1 MKVQDL
7 LTEALA
13 VATGPVVA
21 VLTERHEANLRW
33 AANSLTT
40 NGEMHGRSLA
50 VTATAEVEGGTA
62 VATVAAD
69 LADVSE
75 VAAVVQ
81 AAEAAAKAASP
92 AEEPAPFVE
101 DYPHGDDYDA
111 DPAATSI
118 EVLAEVADGLGRA
131 FAQAEADGNLLY
143 GFAEHIVETVYL
155 ASSTGLR
162 RRGVDPEGRLE
173 LNGKSADLG
182 SRSASDENPA
192 GGVGGR
198 PPAQTGSRSAS
209 DENRAGG
216 VGGRP
221 PTQTGSRSASDENR
235 AGGVGGRPPAQTQ
248 TPSAWVGRQT
258 RTFADLDVD
267 SLYAEVA
274 QRLGWARRTVDLPPG
289 RYETLLPPGTVAD
302 LMVYASWT
310 ANARDAEDGS
320 NVYAAGDGRT
330 RVGERLTPLP
340 VTLLSDPAWPGE
352 ETLPFVASTMSID
365 GTSFA
370 FDEGLPVG
378 QVRWVDGGVLTEL
391 VRNRAHGAATGLP
404 ATPAA
409 HNLVMDGGGTATL
422 EEMIARTER
431 GLLLT
436 CLWYIREVDPER
448 LLLTGLTRDGVY
460 LVEDGEVVA
469 AVNNFR
475 WNESPVELLGRA
487 TEVGASVPVLCREWN
502 DYITKTV
509 MPPLRIPD
517 FNMSTVSQAS

>member
-1 MKVQDL
+1 MTEPVRVQDL

-13 VATGPVVA
+13 VATGPLVV
-21 VLTERHEANLRW
+21 VLTERYEANLRW
-33 AANSLTT
+33 AANALTT
-40 NGEMHGRSLA
+40 NGEMHARSLA

-75 VAAVVQ
+75 VAAVVT
-81 AAEAAAKAASP
+81 AAEAAARAATP
-92 AEEPAPFVE
+92 ADEPMPLV
-101 DYPHGDDYDA
+101 PDDGQGRVDFDD
-111 DPAATSI
+111 DPATTSVETLAT
-118 EVLAEVADGLGRA
+118 VAAGLGRA
-131 FAQAEADGNLLY
+131 FTQAEADGHLLY

-173 LNGKSADLG
+173 LNAKSNDLA
-182 SRSASDENPA
+182 R
-192 GGVGGR
+192 
-198 PPAQTGSRSAS
+198 
-209 DENRAGG
+209 
-216 VGGRP
+216 
-221 PTQTGSRSASDENR
+221 
-235 AGGVGGRPPAQTQ
+235 
-248 TPSAWVGRQT
+248 SAWVGQQT
-258 RTFADLDVD
+258 RTFTDVD
-267 SLYAEVA
+267 VDALYAELT

-302 LMVYASWT
+302 LMIYATWT
-310 ANARDAEDGS
+310 ASARDAEDGS

-330 RVGERLTPLP
+330 RIGERLTPLP
-340 VTLLSDPAWPGE
+340 VTLISDPAWPGE
-352 ETLPFVASTMSID
+352 ETLPFVASTFSTD
-365 GTSFA
+365 GTSFS
-370 FDEGLPVG
+370 FDQGLDVE
-378 QVRWVDGGVLTEL
+378 QVRWVDDGVLTEL
-391 VRNRAHGAATGLP
+391 VRNRGHGAATGLP

-409 HNLVMDGGGTATL
+409 HNLIMDAGGTATL
-422 EEMIARTER
+422 AEMIARTER

-436 CLWYIREVDPER
+436 CFWYIREVDPER

-460 LVEDGEVVA
+460 LVEHGEVVA

-475 WNESPVELLGRA
+475 WNESPVELLGRV

-509 MPPLRIPD
+509 MPPLRVPD

>member
-1 MKVQDL
+1 MRVTDL
-7 LTEALA
+7 LDEALA
-13 VATGPVVA
+13 VATGPVVV

-33 AANSLTT
+33 AANALTT
-40 NGEMHGRSLA
+40 NGEMHTRSLA

-69 LADVSE
+69 LAEVSE
-75 VAAVVQ
+75 VAAVVA
-81 AAEAAAKAASP
+81 AAEAAARAASP
-92 AEEPAPFVE
+92 ADEPVPLVEPTPGAGDDVDAGLEPATTTIETLATV
-101 DYPHGDDYDA
+101 
-111 DPAATSI
+111 AA
-118 EVLAEVADGLGRA
+118 GLGRA
-131 FAQAEADGNLLY
+131 FAQAEADGHLLY

-173 LNGKSADLG
+173 LNAKSADLG
-182 SRSASDENPA
+182 SRSASDDNPA

-198 PPAQTGSRSAS
+198 PPSQTG
-209 DENRAGG
+209 
-216 VGGRP
+216 
-221 PTQTGSRSASDENR
+221 
-235 AGGVGGRPPAQTQ
+235 
-248 TPSAWVGRQT
+248 SAWVGQQT
-258 RTFADLDVD
+258 RTFTDVD
-267 SLYAEVA
+267 VDALYAEVA
-274 QRLGWARRTVDLPPG
+274 TRLGWARRTVELPPG

-302 LMVYASWT
+302 LMVYACWT
-310 ANARDAEDGS
+310 ASARDAEDGS
-320 NVYAAGDGRT
+320 NVFAAGEGRT
-330 RVGERLTPLP
+330 RVGERLTSLP

-352 ETLPFVASTMSID
+352 ETLPFVASTMSTD

-370 FDEGLPVG
+370 FDQGLTVAP
-378 QVRWVDGGVLTEL
+378 VRWLDDGVLHDL
-391 VRNRAHGAATGLP
+391 VRNRGHGAATGLP
-404 ATPAA
+404 ATPPA
-409 HNLVMDGGGTATL
+409 HNLVMEAGGTATL

-436 CLWYIREVDPER
+436 CFWYIREVDPER

-460 LVEDGEVVA
+460 LVEHGEVVA

-475 WNESPVELLGRA
+475 WNESPVELLGRV

-509 MPPLRIPD
+509 MPPLRVGD